1 MLVKI
6 IKNSPT
12 FIRLEDISDSEMTIL
27 KSILAYKNLN
37 TQYLYQQAKKNK
49 FQYNRDPDNWH
60 AYVLKL
66 KSEID
71 QTALF
76 KDLDGYYTYAGLH
89 TRLKDMG
96 LVSSYED
103 NISPP
108 SPKLLPWDINYKPL
122 QLYKYQEE
130 AVNKLL
136 ETAHSSIELP
146 TGAGKTEVIKALC
159 KNTGLRTVIITPF
172 TAIAK
177 QMYDDFVQAFGK
189 KYIGLYGDGKKQLGK
204 QITISIAASLSKLK
218 EDTEAWE
225 DISSRDVLIVDE
237 SHLIGAPTLA
247 EILLKLCAD
256 IPYRWSVSATQMRN
270 NGTDLLLE
278 GLINDVVYRKQFK
291 ELSDQGYLS
300 PLKFRIFNVW
310 SNNNYSGTNPLK
322 VKQEHYLYNPT
333 ILQLAAE
340 VANMRVAM
348 GESVLILIDELAQV
362 DKLKTYLNTPY
373 DVASS
378 ETDVAAKVEEFN
390 QKKIPLLIGTSA
402 VSTGANFKPVETL
415 ILLMEGKSEIKYK
428 QALGR
433 ATRLYPGKK
442 FCNIIDFCVDNIYQL
457 KNHFEDRLNIYHTL
471 TDDIEYL
478 ETDEHDNRT

>member
-1 MLVKI
+1 VKI
-6 IKNSPT
+6 VKNSPT
-12 FIRLEDISDSEMTIL
+12 FIRLEDISDSEMTLL

-49 FQYNRDPDNWH
+49 FQYNRDPDTWH

-66 KSEID
+66 KSQID

-76 KDLDGYYTYAGLH
+76 KDLDGYYTYS
-89 TRLKDMG
+89 G
-96 LVSSYED
+96 LVSRLQDLKLVDSYKN
-103 NISPP
+103 NITPP
-108 SPKLLPWDINYKPL
+108 PFKLLPWASGYTPL
-122 QLYKYQEE
+122 QLYTYQEE
-130 AVNKLL
+130 AIDALL
-136 ETAHSSIELP
+136 KIPHSSIELP

-172 TAIAK
+172 TAIAR
-177 QMYDDFVQAFGK
+177 QMHDDFVQAFGK
-189 KYIGLYGDGKKQLGK
+189 KYVGLYGDGKKQLGK
-204 QITISIAASLSKLK
+204 QITISIAASLSKLE
-218 EDTEAWE
+218 EDTEAWD
-225 DISSRDVLIVDE
+225 DISSRDVVIVDE

-247 EILLKLCAD
+247 EILLKLCAN

-278 GLINDVVYRKQFK
+278 GLINDILYRKQFK
-291 ELSDQGYLS
+291 ELSDQGYLA
-300 PLKFRIFNVW
+300 PLKFRVFNVW
-310 SNNNYSGTNPLK
+310 SHNTYSGTNPLK

-340 VANMRVAM
+340 IANERVKI
-348 GESVLILIDELAQV
+348 GESVLVLVDELNQIE
-362 DKLKTYLNTPY
+362 KMKTYLSVPY

-378 ETDVAAKVEEFN
+378 ETNVAMKVEEFN

-433 ATRLYPGKK
+433 ATRLYPGKT
-442 FCNIIDFCVDNIYQL
+442 FCNIIDFCVENIYQL
-457 KNHFEDRLNIYHTL
+457 RSHFEDRLNIYQTL
-471 TDDIEYL
+471 SDDIEFL
-478 ETDEHDNRT
+478 ELDYDKQRE